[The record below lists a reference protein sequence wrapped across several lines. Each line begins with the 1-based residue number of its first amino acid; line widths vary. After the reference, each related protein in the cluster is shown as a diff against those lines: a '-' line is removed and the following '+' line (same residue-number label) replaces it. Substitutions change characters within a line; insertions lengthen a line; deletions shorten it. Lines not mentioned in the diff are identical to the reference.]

1 MTGKHGWNETTLLTN
16 FIMLLYSQTMLYRQE
31 ASVRVAVFHMFSYLF
46 IQSKIRFIFTALFM
60 FGFMLSGHNH
70 THAHEIRPAVMDIGF
85 SQNGSD
91 YLDVRLGFTAESY
104 LAGMD
109 VSALSDTDNSPFAD
123 EYNRLRMLP
132 PEQLM
137 ALVEQAFPQL
147 TRDIVIALDQ
157 QIFAPGSWELQDII
171 IEDVTNPELIRET
184 QIRFR
189 VPFPNTSLASSPDG
203 MAMVNINWPMAMG
216 GLLIR
221 QHGDSTNASY
231 VEFLPMGG
239 QSRGFA
245 LGEIYQLSL
254 LDVAQRYIHSGI
266 IHIVPHGLDH
276 ILFVIGL
283 LAFSRSGHHL
293 LLQISLFTVAHTL
306 TLAAASLGLITLSPA
321 LVEPLIALSI
331 AYIGVENLMRSSP
344 QITPQFTL
352 MRGSVVFAFGL
363 LHGLGFASVLADFG
377 LPDTAFLA
385 SLISFNIGVEIG
397 QLIIVIPLFVLLRY
411 ILAEQK
417 YYKIIF
423 QMPVSVLIALTGIY
437 WALERVGMI

>member
-1 MTGKHGWNETTLLTN
+1 MFRYP
-16 FIMLLYSQTMLYRQE
+16 FIP
-31 ASVRVAVFHMFSYLF
+31 
-46 IQSKIRFIFTALFM
+46 SKIRSIFTALFM
-60 FGFMLSGHNH
+60 LGFMLSGHNH
-70 THAHEIRPAVMDIGF
+70 AHAHDIRPAVMDIGF

-109 VSALSDTDNSPFAD
+109 VSGLSDTDNSPVAD

-132 PEQLM
+132 PEQLG

-147 TRDIVIALDQ
+147 AQDIVIALDQ

-171 IEDVTNPELIRET
+171 VEDVTNSELIRET

-189 VPFPNTSLASSPDG
+189 VPFPTPAPESSPESSPDG
-203 MAMVNINWPMAMG
+203 QAMVNINWPMAMG

-221 QHGDSTNASY
+221 QHGDNSNASY

-254 LDVAQRYIHSGI
+254 FDIVQRYIHSGI

-306 TLAAASLGLITLSPA
+306 TLAGASLGLITLSPA

-331 AYIGVENLMRSSP
+331 AYIGVENLLRSSP

-352 MRGSVVFAFGL
+352 MRGGVVFAFGL

-385 SLISFNIGVEIG
+385 SLISFNIGVELG
-397 QLIIVIPLFVLLRY
+397 QLIVVIPLFVLFRY
-411 ILAEQK
+411 ILAEPK

-423 QMPVSVLIALTGIY
+423 QVPVSVLIALTGIY

>member
-1 MTGKHGWNETTLLTN
+1 
-16 FIMLLYSQTMLYRQE
+16 ML
-31 ASVRVAVFHMFSYLF
+31 
-46 IQSKIRFIFTALFM
+46 
-60 FGFMLSGHNH
+60 GFMLSGHNH
-70 THAHEIRPAVMDIGF
+70 AHAHDIRPAVMDIGF

-109 VSALSDTDNSPFAD
+109 VSGLSDTDNSPVAD

-132 PEQLM
+132 PEQLG

-147 TRDIVIALDQ
+147 AQDIVIALDQ

-171 IEDVTNPELIRET
+171 VEDVTNSELIRET

-189 VPFPNTSLASSPDG
+189 VPFPTPAPESSPESSPASSPDG
-203 MAMVNINWPMAMG
+203 QAMVNINWPMAMG

-221 QHGDSTNASY
+221 QHGDNSNASY

-254 LDVAQRYIHSGI
+254 FDIVQRYIHSGI

-306 TLAAASLGLITLSPA
+306 TLAGASLGLITLSPA

-331 AYIGVENLMRSSP
+331 AYIGVENLLRSSP

-352 MRGSVVFAFGL
+352 MRGGVVFAFGL

-385 SLISFNIGVEIG
+385 SLISFNIGVELG
-397 QLIIVIPLFVLLRY
+397 QLIVVIPLFVLFRY
-411 ILAEQK
+411 ILAEPK

-423 QMPVSVLIALTGIY
+423 QVPVSVLIALTGIY

>member
-1 MTGKHGWNETTLLTN
+1 
-16 FIMLLYSQTMLYRQE
+16 ML
-31 ASVRVAVFHMFSYLF
+31 
-46 IQSKIRFIFTALFM
+46 
-60 FGFMLSGHNH
+60 GFMLSGHNH
-70 THAHEIRPAVMDIGF
+70 AHAHDIRPAVMDIGF

-109 VSALSDTDNSPFAD
+109 VSGLSDTDNSPVAD

-132 PEQLM
+132 PEQLG

-147 TRDIVIALDQ
+147 AQDIVIALDQ

-171 IEDVTNPELIRET
+171 VEDVTNPELIRET

-189 VPFPNTSLASSPDG
+189 VPFPTPAPESSPESSPASSPDG
-203 MAMVNINWPMAMG
+203 QAMVNINWPMAMG

-221 QHGDSTNASY
+221 QHGDNSNASY
-231 VEFLPMGG
+231 VEFLPVGG

-254 LDVAQRYIHSGI
+254 FDIVQRYIHSGI

-331 AYIGVENLMRSSP
+331 AYIGVENLLRSSP

-352 MRGSVVFAFGL
+352 MRGGVVFAFGL

-385 SLISFNIGVEIG
+385 SLISFNIGVELG
-397 QLIIVIPLFVLLRY
+397 QLIVVIPLFVLFRY
-411 ILAEQK
+411 ILAEPK

-423 QMPVSVLIALTGIY
+423 QVPVSVLIALTGIY

>member
-1 MTGKHGWNETTLLTN
+1 
-16 FIMLLYSQTMLYRQE
+16 MLYRQE
-31 ASVRVAVFHMFSYLF
+31 TSVRVSVFRMFRYPF
-46 IQSKIRFIFTALFM
+46 IQSEIRSIFTALFM
-60 FGFMLSGHNH
+60 LGFMLSGHNH
-70 THAHEIRPAVMDIGF
+70 AQAHEIRPSVMDIGL

-91 YLDVRLGFTAESY
+91 YLDIRLGFTAESY

-109 VSALSDTDNSPFAD
+109 VSALSDTDNSPVAD

-157 QIFAPGSWELQDII
+157 QVFTPGSWELQDII
-171 IEDVTNPELIRET
+171 IEDITNPELIRET

-221 QHGDSTNASY
+221 QHGDNSNASY

-254 LDVAQRYIHSGI
+254 FDIAQRYIHSGI

-321 LVEPLIALSI
+321 LIEPLIALSI

-344 QITPQFTL
+344 QMTPQFTL

-397 QLIIVIPLFVLLRY
+397 QLIIVIPLFVLLRF
-411 ILAEQK
+411 ILVKPE

-423 QMPVSVLIALTGIY
+423 QVPVSVLIALTGIY
-437 WALERVGMI
+437 WALERVGII